1 MPSIRLNQCNS
12 ELGAKTLGSHRT
24 ARCYTSLPNDGRR
37 SWCNGGWPAA
47 EFSSKWCADM
57 QTECKSQSALV
68 GGYHRCV
75 SGVVLDITVHIQHH
89 AVQSAPFATFLQLH
103 QEVVVDQHPNRD
115 GAELSGHK
123 TGQNMPLVS
132 GCDTLLLW
140 DTPFVNRQDTPI
152 GPGSVG
158 QPCQTSTRPQGCH

>member
-1 MPSIRLNQCNS
+1 MAEGPGVTEDDQPQNLVANGARTGQQSASLNLLLLEGTAVVCLGWLPTSQSVFNTMPS
-12 ELGAKTLGSHRT
+12 
-24 ARCYTSLPNDGRR
+24 SLP
-37 SWCNGGWPAA
+37 
-47 EFSSKWCADM
+47 
-57 QTECKSQSALV
+57 
-68 GGYHRCV
+68 
-75 SGVVLDITVHIQHH
+75 
-89 AVQSAPFATFLQLH
+89 PFATFLQLH

-132 GCDTLLLW
+132 GCDTPLLW